1 MEGEGLSKT
10 ELRRLGEELIGRVTQ
25 QYVYHRIITEMKNRN
40 MAIVDEEVAEDRTV
54 RIRVRN
60 LGAVR
65 KARIGNMANEE
76 FEIEISPSG
85 KVTVRTIGIKG
96 PHCLDYADLFAQ
108 ILGREES
115 RELTAEYYEEST
127 DIRQRI
133 DIRHR
138 H

>member
-1 MEGEGLSKT
+1 
-10 ELRRLGEELIGRVTQ
+10 
-25 QYVYHRIITEMKNRN
+25 
-40 MAIVDEEVAEDRTV
+40 
-54 RIRVRN
+54 
-60 LGAVR
+60 
-65 KARIGNMANEE
+65 MANEE

-96 PHCLDYADLFAQ
+96 PRCLDYAELFAQ

-133 DIRHR
+133 DVRHR
-138 H
+138 Q